1 MESVVLVFHVLI
13 AIAMIG
19 LILLQQGKGAE
30 MGASFG
36 AGASQ
41 TVFGAAGSAG
51 FMTKATA
58 FLAALFFMTSLGLA
72 VYAKK
77 HARDFGAIPVIPAEV
92 VKADAKPAGDVPA
105 APAGHAAAPAV
116 QAAPS
121 VAPAA
126 ANTDIPAAPAK

>member
-1 MESVVLVFHVLI
+1 MESIILVLHVLVAV
-13 AIAMIG
+13 AIVG

-51 FMTKATA
+51 FLTKATA
-58 FLAALFFMTSLGLA
+58 VLAAVFFATSLGLA

-77 HARDFGAIPVIPAEV
+77 NSQGFGLVPEIPEHAEA
-92 VKADAKPAGDVPA
+92 AKPAGDVPA
-105 APAGHAAAPAV
+105 APAAAVP
-116 QAAPS
+116 
-121 VAPAA
+121 APAA
-126 ANTDIPAAPAK
+126 GATQDVPAAPAK

>member
-1 MESVVLVFHVLI
+1 MESVVLVFHVLA

-58 FLAALFFMTSLGLA
+58 FLAAFFFMTSLGLA

-92 VKADAKPAGDVPA
+92 VKTDAKPAGDVPVAPPGKA
-105 APAGHAAAPAV
+105 APAAV
-116 QAAPS
+116 
-121 VAPAA
+121 PAA
-126 ANTDIPAAPAK
+126 GNTDIPAAPAK

>member
-1 MESVVLVFHVLI
+1 MEGFVLVIHVLI

-51 FMTKATA
+51 FLTKATA
-58 FLAALFFMTSLGLA
+58 VLAAIFFVTSLGLA

-105 APAGHAAAPAV
+105 APAGHAATPA
-116 QAAPS
+116 
-121 VAPAA
+121 APAA
-126 ANTDIPAAPAK
+126 GNTDIPAAPAK

>member
-1 MESVVLVFHVLI
+1 MESLILVLHVLV

-41 TVFGAAGSAG
+41 TVFGAAGAAG
-51 FMTKATA
+51 FLIKLTA
-58 FLAALFFMTSLGLA
+58 GLAAVFFATSLGLA

-77 HARDFGAIPVIPAEV
+77 HSQDYGLIPGAVQVEKKKVETEPAGEIPA
-92 VKADAKPAGDVPA
+92 APASVPA
-105 APAGHAAAPAV
+105 APASG
-116 QAAPS
+116 S
-121 VAPAA
+121 
-126 ANTDIPAAPAK
+126 DIPAAPAK